1 MSDSRAP
8 AAEGAEERE
17 SGGLGGKKIDDG
29 DEFGLNEREGKL
41 WRRRRENGGKRW
53 WWLRGGRVEER
64 KERASC
70 CIVQETSLTT

>member
-41 WRRRRENGGKRW
+41 LRRRRENGGKW
-53 WWLRGGRVEER
+53 WW
-64 KERASC
+64 
-70 CIVQETSLTT
+70 

>member
-1 MSDSRAP
+1 MSVSRVP

-41 WRRRRENGGKRW
+41 LRRRRENGGK
-53 WWLRGGRVEER
+53 WWL
-64 KERASC
+64 
-70 CIVQETSLTT
+70 